1 MNRIS
6 AIQPQYLVVRKL
18 GMSSQDLNNDLLKFV
33 LALLL
38 DGLAALYRGT
48 SGISSSVILF
58 VVPAHELSTPGTH

>member
-18 GMSSQDLNNDLLKFV
+18 GVSSQDLNNDLLKFV

-48 SGISSSVILF
+48 SGYPVQ
-58 VVPAHELSTPGTH
+58 